1 MMNGLRQRMKRQV
14 NRALERDRSSERY
27 VEAAST
33 YLWPWREPWLVA
45 VVTLVALL
53 DYTTTYA
60 VLELSGKAGV
70 YEVGW
75 LASWALRRGGFGTLF
90 LVDMVA
96 VIGLALVAVAT
107 RHLCLRFGFKGFGRA
122 MFVILLVPYAVVA
135 FAAVVNNLVLTF
147 L

>member
-1 MMNGLRQRMKRQV
+1 MKRQV

-33 YLWPWREPWLVA
+33 FLWPWQEPWLVA
-45 VVTLVALL
+45 LVSLVALL

-75 LASWALRRGGFGTLF
+75 LASWALRRDGFGTLL
-90 LVDMVA
+90 LVDLVA
-96 VIGLALVAVAT
+96 VMGLALLAVAT
-107 RHLCLRFGFKGFGRA
+107 RRLCLRFGFKGYGRA
-122 MFVILLVPYAVVA
+122 MFVILLVPYAVMA
-135 FAAVVNNLVLTF
+135 FAAVINNLVLTF